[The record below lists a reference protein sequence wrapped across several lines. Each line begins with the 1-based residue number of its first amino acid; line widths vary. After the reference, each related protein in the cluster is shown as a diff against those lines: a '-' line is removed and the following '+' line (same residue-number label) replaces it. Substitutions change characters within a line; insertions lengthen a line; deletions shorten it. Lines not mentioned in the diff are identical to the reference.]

1 MFRINQCELKR
12 SCSGSMISVLYV
24 QIPFC
29 TTYRCVNK
37 WFQIHARF
45 DLLCLALYNFD
56 LSKDIVKPIVVKKNN
71 TIQLKNSESTV
82 SINFFPV
89 QIKMTWLLFSLLM
102 GSNWRAGKR
111 WFPICTPFEGETHFL
126 TEKKLQNWSILRE
139 RGSSNF
145 RRLDWKCFLE
155 YPLFFNKLTMTNQF
169 FILKS
174 RK

>member
-1 MFRINQCELKR
+1 MSLNDRAL
-12 SCSGSMISVLYV
+12 GSMISDV

-29 TTYRCVNK
+29 TTYSSVNK

-82 SINFFPV
+82 SISFFPV
-89 QIKMTWLLFSLLM
+89 QIKMTRLLFSLLM

-111 WFPICTPFEGETHFL
+111 
-126 TEKKLQNWSILRE
+126 
-139 RGSSNF
+139 
-145 RRLDWKCFLE
+145 
-155 YPLFFNKLTMTNQF
+155 
-169 FILKS
+169 
-174 RK
+174 